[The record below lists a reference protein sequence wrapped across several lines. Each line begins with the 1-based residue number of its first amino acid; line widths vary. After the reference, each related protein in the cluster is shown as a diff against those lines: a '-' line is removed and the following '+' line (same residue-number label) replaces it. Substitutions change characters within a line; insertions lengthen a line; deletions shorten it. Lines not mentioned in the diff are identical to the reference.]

1 MSAFEPQPQD
11 LVITLLGAYLPRRD
25 RRVWSGGLVRLLGE
39 LGFSTAAARVALARL
54 AARDLLSRERDG
66 RHIHYLITPRLAALL
81 SEGDQRILSLGRS
94 AGRDGE
100 WTVLWHVIPDERRLD
115 RGRLARRLRFLG
127 FGPVQDR
134 TWIAAHNR
142 EREVADLLHELEL
155 TDHAGLL
162 VGRPAAALDFAVFA
176 ARAWD
181 LDGLARR
188 YRTFVAEFEPR
199 LAKAPTAA
207 LADKPAF
214 VLRTRLVHAFREFP
228 LLDPEL
234 PSDVTQLPEQRSRAV
249 HVFHRLYRAL
259 RIPAQRHF
267 DATVLP

>member
-1 MSAFEPQPQD
+1 MLAFEPQPQD

-66 RHIHYLITPRLAALL
+66 RRIHYLITPRLAALL
-81 SEGDQRILSLGRS
+81 SEGDRRILSLGR
-94 AGRDGE
+94 AARRDGE

-127 FGPVQDR
+127 FGPVQER
-134 TWIAAHNR
+134 TWIAGHNR
-142 EREVADLLHELEL
+142 EREVTELLHELDL

-162 VGRPAAALDFAVFA
+162 VGKPATSLDFSAFA

-181 LDGLARR
+181 LDTLAAR
-188 YRTFVAEFEPR
+188 YRAFVGEFEPR
-199 LAKAPTAA
+199 LAKLSPVG
-207 LADKPAF
+207 ADKPAF
-214 VLRTRLVHAFREFP
+214 VMRTRLVHGFREFP
-228 LLDPEL
+228 YLDPEL
-234 PSDVTQLPEQRSRAV
+234 PGETNEQLGELRNRAV
-249 HVFHRLYRAL
+249 LVFHRLYHAL

-267 DATVLP
+267 DAAVLP

>member
-1 MSAFEPQPQD
+1 MLAFEPQPQD

-66 RHIHYLITPRLAALL
+66 RRIHYLITPRLARLL
-81 SEGDQRILSLGRS
+81 SEGDQRILSLDRG

-100 WTVLWHVIPDERRLD
+100 WTVLWHAIPDERRLD

-127 FGPVQDR
+127 FGPVQER
-134 TWIAAHNR
+134 TWIAARNR
-142 EREVADLLHELEL
+142 EREVADLLHELGL

-162 VGRPAAALDFAVFA
+162 IGKPSPSLDFPAFA

-181 LDGLARR
+181 LDALAAR
-188 YRTFVAEFEPR
+188 YRAFAGEFEPR
-199 LAKAPTAA
+199 LAKLSAVAA
-207 LADKPAF
+207 ADQPAF

-234 PSDVTQLPEQRSRAV
+234 PGDTTQLPEQRSRAV
-249 HVFHRLYRAL
+249 RVFHRLYRAL
-259 RIPAQRHF
+259 QVPAQRHF
-267 DATVLP
+267 DAAVLS

>member
-1 MSAFEPQPQD
+1 MLAFEPQPQD
-11 LVITLLGAYLPRRD
+11 LVITLLGAYLRRRD
-25 RRVWSGGLVRLLGE
+25 RRVWSGGLVGLLGE

-66 RHIHYLITPRLAALL
+66 RRIHYRVTPRCAALL
-81 SEGDQRILSLGRS
+81 SEGDRRILSLGRS
-94 AGRDGE
+94 ARRDGQ

-127 FGPVQDR
+127 FGPVQER

-142 EREVADLLHELEL
+142 EHEVAELLRELAL

-162 VGRPAAALDFAVFA
+162 VGKPARSLDFSAFA

-181 LDGLARR
+181 LEALAAR
-188 YRTFVAEFEPR
+188 YRAFVGEFEPR
-199 LAKAPTAA
+199 LAKVSAVAA
-207 LADKPAF
+207 SDQPAF

-228 LLDPEL
+228 YLDPEL
-234 PSDVTQLPEQRSRAV
+234 PGDATQLPEQRSRAV
-249 HVFHRLYRAL
+249 RLFHRLYRAL
-259 RIPAQRHF
+259 QIPAQRHF
-267 DATVLP
+267 DAAVLA

>member
-1 MSAFEPQPQD
+1 MLAFEPQPQD

-54 AARDLLSRERDG
+54 AGRHLLARERDG
-66 RHIHYLITPRLAALL
+66 RRIHYRVTPRCEALL
-81 SEGDQRILSLGRS
+81 SEGDQRILSLGKR
-94 AGRDGE
+94 AQRDGQ
-100 WTVLWHVIPDERRLD
+100 WTVLWHAIPDERRLD

-127 FGPVQDR
+127 FGPVQER

-142 EREVADLLHELEL
+142 EREVDALLRELAL
-155 TDHAGLL
+155 TEHAGLL
-162 VGRPAAALDFAVFA
+162 VGRPAPSPDFAAFA

-181 LDGLARR
+181 LDALSSG
-188 YRTFVAEFEPR
+188 YRAFIAEFEPR
-199 LAKAPTAA
+199 VATASTAA
-207 LADKPAF
+207 MTDKSAF

-234 PSDVTQLPEQRSRAV
+234 PGDVTQLPGERSRAV
-249 HVFHRLYRAL
+249 RVFHRLYRAL
-259 RIPAQRHF
+259 QVPAQRHF
-267 DATVLP
+267 DAAVLP